1 TGQAPRQPLRRCL
14 ASGAVLPKA
23 DLLRFAVDPEGQVVP
38 DLGERLPG
46 RGLWLQPRR
55 DMMEKACKK
64 NLFAR
69 AAKRQLRVP
78 SDLVEQVELL
88 ALRRCLDQLGLARRA
103 GSVVVGFEKV
113 RAALKA
119 DRIGL
124 LLQAEDGAADG
135 TDRLRALAQAV
146 GKGTAVQSFCDA
158 AALGTALGRP
168 AAVHVGVM
176 RGRFAAALR
185 GMWSASRVCGAVRI
199 KETGLGAQPKVSARG
214 HDDKQGKR
222 SQAAVEA
229 EPAGQAA
236 AEEDG

>member
-1 TGQAPRQPLRRCL
+1 MLATTAESKHSRRPAGGAGATAKAPRQPLRRCL

-103 GSVVVGFEKV
+103 GSVVVGYEKV
-113 RAALKA
+113 KAALKA

-135 TDRLRALAQAV
+135 TDKLRALAQAV

-158 AALGTALGRP
+158 AALGAALGRP

-176 RGRFAAALR
+176 RGRFAAALERDVERLAGLR
-185 GMWSASRVCGAVRI
+185 GGQDRGNGVGRPTEGERWS
-199 KETGLGAQPKVSARG
+199 T
-214 HDDKQGKR
+214 
-222 SQAAVEA
+222 
-229 EPAGQAA
+229 
-236 AEEDG
+236 